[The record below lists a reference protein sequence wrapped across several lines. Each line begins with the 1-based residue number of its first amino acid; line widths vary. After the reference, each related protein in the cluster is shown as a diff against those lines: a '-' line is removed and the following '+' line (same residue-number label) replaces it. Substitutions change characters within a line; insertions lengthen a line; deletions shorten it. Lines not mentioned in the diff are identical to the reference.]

1 MVETLNQNQE
11 DQGGKSA
18 GGCATD
24 CGLKAFSPQC
34 ASEQGGCGS
43 KPPVAA
49 WVGLSVALF
58 AIAVWLL
65 GNFGKPIL
73 DSMGR
78 GEKTI
83 AYIDMAR
90 QSMQVRDYSTA
101 EKLYKQS
108 ILDAEMQGG
117 GDNLAYA
124 LATYAE
130 FLRKRKR
137 IAEAVP
143 LELRA
148 KEIQGIEKS
157 GNPASTAAAPASVQ

>member
-1 MVETLNQNQE
+1 MVETLNQK
-11 DQGGKSA
+11 QGSRDRESA
-18 GGCATD
+18 GGCASD

-34 ASEQGGCGS
+34 GSAEPGCGGQ
-43 KPPVAA
+43 PPVAA
-49 WVGLSVALF
+49 WVGLSVILF
-58 AIAVWLL
+58 AVAVWLL

-90 QSMQVRDYSTA
+90 QSMLTRDYSTA
-101 EKLYKQS
+101 EQLYKQAIS
-108 ILDAEMQGG
+108 DAELQGG

-137 IAEAVP
+137 VAEALP
-143 LELRA
+143 LEVRA
-148 KEIQGIEKS
+148 KEIQGID
-157 GNPASTAAAPASVQ
+157 AARSVKGRPDLDQVH